1 MPEMSFTRSVVPL
14 CLAGFA
20 RRRGLAALG
29 VVAAVWLAG
38 AGCTSVY
45 ERAEQ
50 AMPPDPGSRLTLR
63 VEEARRAEGLCTQ
76 SCARLHDDLARHA
89 PAETVSAD
97 LDRLE
102 LAGFDLKR
110 RTMAARE
117 AVGSSQPAP
126 DLSREIGRLEARSKA
141 VLDYVGLAR
150 NAEPATQSARLEPLL
165 SAVR

>member
-1 MPEMSFTRSVVPL
+1 MPEMSFTRPLEPL

-20 RRRGLAALG
+20 RRRGLAGLG
-29 VVAAVWLAG
+29 VMAAVWLAG

-50 AMPPDPGSRLTLR
+50 AVPPDPGNRLTLR

-89 PAETVSAD
+89 PADTVSAD

-102 LAGFDLKR
+102 LAGFDLQR
-110 RTMAARE
+110 RTTAARE
-117 AVGSSQPAP
+117 AAASSNATPETSHEL
-126 DLSREIGRLEARSKA
+126 DHLEARSKA
-141 VLDYVGLAR
+141 VLDYVRLAR
-150 NAEPATQSARLEPLL
+150 KAEPAAQFARLEALL
-165 SAVR
+165 QAVH